1 MRQSQERMTFMTSP
15 NVRQPGSSDENRK
28 REDFAQSL
36 AELNPGQ
43 MKIHRKAPKKKP
55 SERIFAA
62 SRILIIV
69 VCLGVFVYCS
79 VTLVQN
85 LLDYAEAQDYY
96 NKLVEDIWNQ
106 EGDLTE
112 NPYGDVIFSERDY
125 IFDTTADYAS
135 SQSQSGINVD
145 FVSVDSDE
153 MLRLKAKLGALY
165 AQNNDFIAWITIP
178 DTIINYPVVLTDNN
192 EYYLNHNFQGDF
204 LIAGT
209 VFADYRNSASL
220 MDNYNTILYGHNVN
234 SGTMFSC
241 LCNYF
246 TKSYFN
252 AHPEIYLYTMDGI
265 FVYEVFN
272 VSKVSSTSDYIRTYF
287 KTPEDFVTFAQEKA
301 ASSVFVNEDITFTGD
316 DRILTLSTCTN
327 AHNPAERYCIQAKL
341 VEVRK

>member
-1 MRQSQERMTFMTSP
+1 MTSP
-15 NVRQPGSSDENRK
+15 GVRQPGDRQG
-28 REDFAQSL
+28 EDFAKSL
-36 AELNPGQ
+36 AELTPGQ
-43 MKIHRKAPKKKP
+43 VQVRTSAPKKRL
-55 SERIFAA
+55 SERISSI

-69 VCLGVFVYCS
+69 VCLSVFVYCS

-85 LLDYAEAQDYY
+85 LMDYAEAQDYY
-96 NKLVEDIWNQ
+96 DKLVEEIWNQ

-125 IFDTTADYAS
+125 FCDATADYAS
-135 SQSQSGINVD
+135 SQSQVGGNVGY
-145 FVSVDSDE
+145 VPVDSDE

-209 VFADYRNSASL
+209 IFADYRNSASL

-241 LCNYF
+241 LGNYF
-246 TKSYFN
+246 TKSFFN
-252 AHPEIYLYTMDGI
+252 AHPNIYLYTMDGI

-287 KTPEDFVTFAQEKA
+287 KTPEDFVTFAEEKA